1 VKGAL
6 PRLHPE
12 DLKAL
17 AAEIV
22 VQLRPAMA
30 DADPEMTREEAAA
43 YCRISVREFD
53 RERERHEAQ
62 LKPARTTRP
71 LLWRR
76 STLDCYRA
84 LRGGFKKAS

>member
-1 VKGAL
+1 MIT
-6 PRLHPE
+6 RLHPA
-12 DLKAL
+12 DLEAL
-17 AAEIV
+17 AQRTA
-22 VQLRPAMA
+22 QLVRPVLL
-30 DADPEMTREEAAA
+30 DSDPELTRVEAAA

-53 RERERHEAQ
+53 NERERFPKA

-84 LRGGFKKAS
+84 IRAGGPEKIAV